1 MVSVRAFFTAAAA
14 AFLLLGVQVTQAHA
28 DEGNFTVGV
37 AGYDLVS
44 YHSNP
49 KPLRGNGHNVSVHD
63 GVTYLF
69 SSAENKAT
77 FDADPAKFLPAY
89 GGYCAFGVSVGKK
102 FFGDPE
108 VWRIVDDRLYL
119 NLDAKVQDIWLTDVP
134 GKIAT
139 ADELWVQIEDTP
151 ASEL

>member
-1 MVSVRAFFTAAAA
+1 MVSAKAFVAAAVAAFF
-14 AFLLLGVQVTQAHA
+14 LLGAQVARADDDIAHS
-28 DEGNFTVGV
+28 TVGV

-44 YHSNP
+44 YQTSP

-69 SSAENKAT
+69 ASAENRTT
-77 FDADPAKFLPAY
+77 FEADPAKYLPAY

-102 FFGDPE
+102 FHGDPE
-108 VWRIVDDRLYL
+108 VWRVVDNRLYL
-119 NLDAKVQDIWLTDVP
+119 NLDAKIQGLWLDDNAA
-134 GKIAT
+134 KIET
-139 ADELWVQIEDTP
+139 ADTLWEEIENVP

>member
-1 MVSVRAFFTAAAA
+1 MISARAFVVAAVA
-14 AFLLLGVQVTQAHA
+14 AFFVLGAQVARA
-28 DEGNFTVGV
+28 EGVATSTVGV

-44 YHSNP
+44 YQTNQ

-69 SSAENKAT
+69 ASAENKAT
-77 FDADPAKFLPAY
+77 FEADPAKYLPAY

-108 VWRIVDDRLYL
+108 VWRVVDDRLYL
-119 NLDAKVQDIWLTDVP
+119 NLDAKVQDLWLADTE
-134 GKIAT
+134 GKIET
-139 ADELWVQIEDTP
+139 ADKLWVEIENVP

>member
-1 MVSVRAFFTAAAA
+1 MVSVKAFFTAAAA
-14 AFLLLGVQVTQAHA
+14 AVFLLVGAQAAQAVDGHS
-28 DEGNFTVGV
+28 TVGV

-44 YHSNP
+44 YHTSP
-49 KPLRGNGHNVSVHD
+49 KPLRGNGHNVSTHD

-69 SSAENKAT
+69 SSADNKAT
-77 FDADPAKFLPAY
+77 FDADPAKYVPAY

-102 FFGDPE
+102 FVADPE
-108 VWRIVDDRLYL
+108 VWRVVDDRLYL
-119 NLDAKVQDIWLTDVP
+119 NLDAKIQDLWLEDVP

-139 ADELWVQIEDTP
+139 ADSLWEEIKDTP

>member
-1 MVSVRAFFTAAAA
+1 MVSVKAFFTAAAA
-14 AFLLLGVQVTQAHA
+14 AFLLLGVQVAQAA
-28 DEGNFTVGV
+28 DGHSTVGV

-44 YHSNP
+44 YHANP